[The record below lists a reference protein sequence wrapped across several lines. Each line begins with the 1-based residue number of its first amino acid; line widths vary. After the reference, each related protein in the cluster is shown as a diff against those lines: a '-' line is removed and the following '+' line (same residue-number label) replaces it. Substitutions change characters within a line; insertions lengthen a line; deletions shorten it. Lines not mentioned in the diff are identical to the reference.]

1 MHERGG
7 GPGSSPRFLSTCK
20 EKGTAMEITRRTF
33 SAGAAGLIAAMIAG
47 CSTGGN
53 NGASGGAGSASA
65 GTEAASTRS
74 TQYGDVTG
82 VVSDGVEVYYN
93 VPYGKEPA
101 GDLRW
106 HAPSIPDAWDEPL
119 DCSKSTKKAL
129 QMATVTDEDGESV
142 REAQGTTDCLN
153 LDVYTTAD
161 AEKRPV
167 MVYVHGGNNQTGT
180 ASEIPGFEVVKQCD
194 AVYVSLDYRLGLLG
208 YNCLPALMDDEV
220 TTGNF
225 GMLDIA
231 AGLQWVRDNIE
242 QFGGDPENVT
252 VSGFSAG
259 GRNVM
264 AMLVSPVFEGLFDR
278 AIAFSGGMTIADQ
291 AESVAVIA
299 QTIAPLAVE
308 DGKAATEE
316 EAAAWLQQDDQ
327 EVRDYLYGLDAERLT
342 SLMSDAGIRMSAF
355 PHLFGDGVVLP
366 ETGFADAEYVND
378 VPLIML
384 TGTTEFSMF
393 CAGNPVYDECG
404 DESDAAFAFASE
416 YGSDLYRVFNTQSS
430 AQQMDGS
437 YSSAMYLTQVN
448 YGAPDSADP
457 IDVLGSFH
465 GIFAPML
472 GCPNY
477 DAMYDFG
484 EKGYQAMAAQFLGY
498 LKNFLASGDPSK
510 GMDVS
515 WPAWTG
521 DSRQTLVLDAA
532 DGAAK
537 VDVADAYEEP
547 AAIIAAAQADTSVSD
562 DTKQKVLTQ
571 VMNGRWFSTLLDETT
586 GTPQAVHLL

>member
-1 MHERGG
+1 MNV
-7 GPGSSPRFLSTCK
+7 
-20 EKGTAMEITRRTF
+20 TRRTF
-33 SAGAAGLIAAMIAG
+33 SAGAAGLIAAMLAG
-47 CSTGGN
+47 CSN
-53 NGASGGAGSASA
+53 NGGSASGSSSGSA
-65 GTEAASTRS
+65 ASEPQAASTRT

-82 VVSDGVEVYYN
+82 AVSDGVEVYYN

-106 HAPSIPDAWDEPL
+106 HAPEAPDAWDKAL
-119 DCSKSTKKAL
+119 DCSESTKKAL
-129 QMATVTDEDGESV
+129 QMATITNEDGDSV

-161 AEKRPV
+161 AEMRPV
-167 MVYVHGGNNQTGT
+167 LVYVHGGNNQTGT
-180 ASEIPGFEVVKQCD
+180 ATEIPGFEVVKQAD

-208 YNCLPALMDDEV
+208 YNCLPALLDDEV

-264 AMLVSPVFEGLFDR
+264 AMLVSPLFEGLFDR

-316 EAAAWLQQDDQ
+316 EAAAWLQQDDA
-327 EVRDYLYGLDAERLT
+327 EVRDYLFGLDAERLT

-355 PHLFGDGVVLP
+355 PHLFGDGVMLP
-366 ETGFADAEYVND
+366 ETGFENAEYVND

-384 TGTTEFSMF
+384 TGANEFSMF
-393 CAGNPVYDECG
+393 CAGNPVYEECG
-404 DESDAAFAFASE
+404 DEADAAFTFAE
-416 YGSDLYRVFNTQSS
+416 TYGSDLYRVFNTQSS
-430 AQQMDGS
+430 AAQMDGAYQS
-437 YSSAMYLTQVN
+437 DMYLTQVD
-448 YGAPDSADP
+448 YGAPASENA
-457 IDVLGSFH
+457 IDVYGSFH
-465 GIFAPML
+465 GIFAPAL
-472 GCPNY
+472 GSHNY
-477 DAMYDFG
+477 DAIYDFT
-484 EKGYQAMAAQFLGY
+484 EKGYQDMAGQFLGY
-498 LKNFLASGDPSK
+498 LKNFLATGDPSK
-510 GMDVS
+510 GMDVA
-515 WPAWTG
+515 WPAWTSA
-521 DSRQTLVLDAA
+521 DKQTLVLDATDGSAKIEAA
-532 DGAAK
+532 DVYK
-537 VDVADAYEEP
+537 EP
-547 AAIIAAAQADTSVSD
+547 AQIIAEAQADTSVSD
-562 DTKQKVLTQ
+562 QTKQRVLTE
-571 VMNGRWFSTLLDETT
+571 VMNGRWFSTLLDETI
-586 GTPQAVHLL
+586 GTAQAVHLL